1 MNETTQ
7 APPRP
12 DDFAMLHPIRVR
24 WAETDKQGIVFNGHY
39 LTWFDI
45 AQTEHFR
52 CMGFRYPTGLAQHGL
67 DIFVVNA
74 NIDYRSP
81 AHFDEMVT
89 LAARIEYL
97 GRSSLRFRMAV
108 FRDDALLVEGTV
120 TYVIATKDGRVPSPM
135 PEVFIAKVLAFEK
148 RAPARKA
155 G

>member
-1 MNETTQ
+1 MTERTQ
-7 APPRP
+7 APSSL
-12 DDFAMLHPIRVR
+12 DDFALLHPIRVR

-52 CMGFRYPTGLAQHGL
+52 SLGFRYPTGLEQYGL

-74 NIDYRSP
+74 NIDYRAP
-81 AHFDEMVT
+81 AHFDEVVT

-97 GRSSLRFRMAV
+97 GRTSLRFRMAV
-108 FRDDALLVEGTV
+108 FREEELLVEGRV
-120 TYVIATKDGRVPSPM
+120 TYVIATKDGRAPSLLPDAF
-135 PEVFIAKVLAFEK
+135 VARVLAFE
-148 RAPARKA
+148 RVEPERKA

>member
-1 MNETTQ
+1 MSERTQ
-7 APPRP
+7 ASTRP
-12 DDFAMLHPIRVR
+12 DDFALLHPIRVR

-52 CMGFRYPTGLAQHGL
+52 EMGYRYPNGLERHGL

-74 NIDYRSP
+74 TIDYRSP

-120 TYVIATKDGRVPSPM
+120 TYVIATKEGRVPSPM
-135 PEVFIAKVLAFEK
+135 PVAFVERVLAFEK
-148 RAPARKA
+148 RSPERKA